1 MNNSQLPFNPEE
13 FANRIIDGS
22 NSETLDQLYFVGSAK
37 SYIKKVDT
45 GNSLTVKASGNFF
58 SNVAG
63 QEFRDI
69 LDGGTSTPGSYQ
81 YYGVIVGGVF
91 PSLTWTVPQI
101 LLHQVV
107 IKSLERLKVKVGV

>member
-1 MNNSQLPFNPEE
+1 MNNSQLPFNPDE

-91 PSLTWTVPQI
+91 PTEKNGI
-101 LLHQVV
+101 
-107 IKSLERLKVKVGV
+107 

>member
-45 GNSLTVKASGNFF
+45 GNTLTVKASGNFF
-58 SNVAG
+58 SNWLS
-63 QEFRDI
+63 I
-69 LDGGTSTPGSYQ
+69 LFF
-81 YYGVIVGGVF
+81 F
-91 PSLTWTVPQI
+91 PIDYSI
-101 LLHQVV
+101 FSFLLY
-107 IKSLERLKVKVGV
+107 